1 MREVFD
7 KKSFKLTSRRED
19 ISRRPEVVPALYVER
34 ENLENT
40 RYFKGFQVMREGG
53 AFAQAVEICRTVF
66 EDICQ
71 SLGYNRAQH
80 NPDYCVTT
88 QSEEDFVMIQEVVT
102 GTNIVYYMMVTVG
115 VIGVMAKVANHL
127 TLRRLLTAAS
137 SMSKSTHKLIKLV
150 RAKYE
155 HACMLHDKV
164 ENTRVFVEKYIYEY
178 RSFLFRIH
186 TWRQLQLQSVWF
198 AGILAVIGAVFWYAT
213 NGICEEVYQYLMV
226 GAGEMIAL
234 YVISQ
239 LSDEPY
245 KIEAVKNY
253 MVDYLENTSML
264 RYRKN
269 RSNEREQIDVIRT
282 AGNEAPLQ
290 KASSD
295 GSSQVARNDGF
306 AAVAKNG
313 GLSQAVSNNGST
325 QMALADGPGQE
336 AAPELS
342 INIEGEPRKSVK
354 GGTMNPV
361 FRKAAK
367 GRAAQTE
374 LPGEGRSAPRQDEG
388 AENTAGRVVS
398 SQRSYQAEANKKS
411 QTARQGYRGE
421 GDELYR
427 VDRPTYK
434 EEQPSVR
441 EEQLRQILEEFLA

>member
-1 MREVFD
+1 MF
-7 KKSFKLTSRRED
+7 
-19 ISRRPEVVPALYVER
+19 AL
-34 ENLENT
+34 
-40 RYFKGFQVMREGG
+40 
-53 AFAQAVEICRTVF
+53 AVEICRTVF

-102 GTNIVYYMMVTVG
+102 GTNIVYYMMVFVG

-186 TWRQLQLQSVWF
+186 TWRQLELQSVWF
-198 AGILAVIGAVFWYAT
+198 AGILAVIGAFFWYVT

-269 RSNEREQIDVIRT
+269 RSSEREQIDVIRT
-282 AGNEAPLQ
+282 AGGESAL
-290 KASSD
+290 
-295 GSSQVARNDGF
+295 
-306 AAVAKNG
+306 
-313 GLSQAVSNNGST
+313 QAVKSDSPI
-325 QMALADGPGQE
+325 QAVRPDGVNQE
-336 AAPELS
+336 TASPELS
-342 INIEGEPRKSVK
+342 INIEGEPRKSAK
-354 GGTMNPV
+354 GGTVSPV
-361 FRKAAK
+361 FRKAVK
-367 GRAAQTE
+367 GKTTQAESSAEGRGASH
-374 LPGEGRSAPRQDEG
+374 PGEGEESV
-388 AENTAGRVVS
+388 AGRVLS
-398 SQRSYQAEANKKS
+398 SQRSYQAEANRKS
-411 QTARQGYRGE
+411 QSARQGYRGE

-427 VDRPTYK
+427 ADRPTYK